1 MAFNFGFALG
11 TKRPSQNSDNTG
23 LFSKNVD
30 TQKQC
35 SLFGAPKDNAQN
47 ITFSS
52 SLFGNDNKTSNENTP
67 TNLFGAPM
75 EQKDTKKENENAQ
88 NNLFGAP
95 RKQKDT
101 KKENENISTNLFPFG
116 NQTNEKKSNFLFEN
130 PQNKNDT
137 SQNKQDPVFKPPSSL
152 FGNFADENNN
162 NKPQTFSFLGF
173 SQEKENEEKN
183 KKDENEKKN
192 KNNQKEE
199 YVEVKTDE
207 DYKLML
213 ERINS
218 NEIKDNSI
226 LIETDRL
233 CGEISRMNPET
244 FEEEIQC
251 VIESELDA
259 AFERIKK
266 YLSGNKKCT
275 PTSQNPKKKECA
287 RCGKIINGKIFRS
300 VIDINEQ
307 IYCEKCSYLNK
318 EPVFIIQ

>member
-1 MAFNFGFALG
+1 MEENPKANILYLNNKIENFEFNI
-11 TKRPSQNSDNTG
+11 
-23 LFSKNVD
+23 
-30 TQKQC
+30 
-35 SLFGAPKDNAQN
+35 SLSEFRLKMKK
-47 ITFSS
+47 IF
-52 SLFGNDNKTSNENTP
+52 
-67 TNLFGAPM
+67 NL
-75 EQKDTKKENENAQ
+75 ESKEN
-88 NNLFGAP
+88 
-95 RKQKDT
+95 
-101 KKENENISTNLFPFG
+101 NEIYVLYV
-116 NQTNEKKSNFLFEN
+116 FL
-130 PQNKNDT
+130 
-137 SQNKQDPVFKPPSSL
+137 
-152 FGNFADENNN
+152 
-162 NKPQTFSFLGF
+162 
-173 SQEKENEEKN
+173 KENEE
-183 KKDENEKKN
+183 NEKN
-192 KNNQKEE
+192 KNNQNEE